1 MTIICLSHGS
11 RHPEADAC
19 VAEIARAA
27 ADLGHCPV
35 YFAHLDFSPSTL
47 TNVAHLVVASG
58 AQQAIVVPLLFTDAF
73 HMRHDV
79 PAAISEAEQASGLQL
94 TLAKGIGTGDD
105 LADILAAHTR
115 SHVVTPLST
124 DAKVVLY
131 SVGSSTP
138 GANESVA
145 RLATALATRLQLNP
159 DNVTAVPATGE
170 HGGPGVVYEKQPDVV
185 VPLFFSPATLLDRL
199 HHYLENR
206 MPQGACMQVPHLGT
220 AIAPLVLARAHQAQL
235 VTVA

>member
-1 MTIICLSHGS
+1 MPIICLSHGS

-19 VAEIARAA
+19 VAEIARATA
-27 ADLGHCPV
+27 ELGGCPV

-47 TNVAHLVVASG
+47 TNVAHIVAASG
-58 AQQAIVVPLLFTDAF
+58 ATHATVVPLLFTDAF

-79 PAAISEAEQASGLQL
+79 PAAIAEAEAASGLQL
-94 TLAKGIGTGDD
+94 TLAKGIGTGED
-105 LADILAAHTR
+105 LADILAEHTR
-115 SHVVTPLST
+115 LHGEGALSA

-138 GANESVA
+138 GANESVQ
-145 RLATALATRLQLNP
+145 RLAESLATKLQLHP
-159 DNVTAVPATGE
+159 ENVTAVPATGE
-170 HGGPGVVYEKQPDVV
+170 HSGPGVVTQLQPDLV

-199 HHYLENR
+199 RHYLENR

-220 AIAPLVLARAHQAQL
+220 AIAPLVLARAEQAQL
-235 VTVA
+235 TTAV